1 MNRPQSNGLYTHPN
15 THVRVDSGRPVA
27 SSWLNGQGALVFGG
41 ATGAGAAVVKA
52 LAEAGAY
59 VTIADSAANEG
70 QRLMLDVQ
78 YIYTNLPVFRS
89 QAEAMHYAAVFSP
102 TATVSV
108 VVCSAVPPPTTPQ
121 SPHLSLLS
129 WLRTTTS
136 DSVFPNPIP
145 APPTSPLDRAFT
157 ATYHAVHHAL
167 HHFRQSPPLI
177 PLQQQRVNGHGHQQL
192 QSLHRNG
199 SSTSPKSATSSTR
212 SHVANASPTSFKTAG
227 TSTSAP
233 PSHVPPPPP
242 PPALP
247 LDPSTALHAHP
258 VRCRENGE
266 MSTSPTVPT
275 GPMGALRLPTLPSPV
290 APSGTGA
297 EEDDL
302 TALPTTLP
310 PPSPPSPAGALDDSM
325 HTLTLMATLPPN
337 ERKHLVVLAPDAY
350 LDDEDVD
357 TGTPADDTYSPSVY
371 DASDGPARGARSSK
385 NKLPPQQ
392 LAERAAAAGL
402 RALVDGLTELCETD
416 AVGPGISVGARRRR
430 PHHPLP
436 PLPALSIP
444 LSNPNPSPT
453 LLSAASTTDV
463 EADADDEASGD
474 FDVLDEDDALLDD
487 DDAALLVDADSSSST
502 SADLVLAARSVAPSP
517 LDRPSPSAGARGSKP
532 ALGQLR
538 EEDGED
544 GEEDGEDG
552 ERVRERK
559 ADGKEEEGVS
569 ALPPLASKLPDPADA
584 KVESPQPSQPS
595 QPSQPQ
601 NKAAHQ
607 NPTTDP
613 AAVVNPS
620 TAAET
625 PARTSLADADTAK
638 PLPPLPA
645 LTTPTT
651 PPPSRADDL
660 TELGGVGEVGE
671 EEGKERGKE
680 KQEGKDGK
688 DKEREVKNGKDT
700 DDEGKGKEKEV
711 AQKEAKGRE
720 GVGEGEMEGPRASTE
735 SETF

>member
-70 QRLMLDVQ
+70 QRLMLECVGRNLRVQ

-416 AVGPGISVGARRRR
+416 AVGPGISVGCVGWGDERPEELDKNGNGVDGDGADALLTNAADRRCVRGVMRLLCGNVDKTAAARAADIDDNTNDSAL
-430 PHHPLP
+430 PPLTTAAPGAGALTTLSP

-613 AAVVNPS
+613 AAV
-620 TAAET
+620 A
-625 PARTSLADADTAK
+625 
-638 PLPPLPA
+638 
-645 LTTPTT
+645 
-651 PPPSRADDL
+651 
-660 TELGGVGEVGE
+660 GG
-671 EEGKERGKE
+671 
-680 KQEGKDGK
+680 
-688 DKEREVKNGKDT
+688 
-700 DDEGKGKEKEV
+700 
-711 AQKEAKGRE
+711 
-720 GVGEGEMEGPRASTE
+720 
-735 SETF
+735 